1 MKYRK
6 PLRRLATTAG
16 AATLMMGST
25 LPIMAPAAHAS
36 TTAPSLS
43 KGSTGPGV
51 QCVQAAINSWDGAGL
66 DQDGVFGPATDA
78 AVRQF
83 QAERGLVVD
92 GIVGPKTGDLIWQQ
106 DRGNGAGYCYQ
117 YLPTSS

>member
-1 MKYRK
+1 MRFVRK
-6 PLRRLATTAG
+6 IATAG
-16 AATLMMGST
+16 ATLAAAGTMLVTAVPG
-25 LPIMAPAAHAS
+25 AHAS

-43 KGSTGPGV
+43 MGSTGRGV

-66 DQDGVFGPATDA
+66 DQDGIFGPATDA

-106 DRGNGAGYCYQ
+106 DRGNGADYCYQ